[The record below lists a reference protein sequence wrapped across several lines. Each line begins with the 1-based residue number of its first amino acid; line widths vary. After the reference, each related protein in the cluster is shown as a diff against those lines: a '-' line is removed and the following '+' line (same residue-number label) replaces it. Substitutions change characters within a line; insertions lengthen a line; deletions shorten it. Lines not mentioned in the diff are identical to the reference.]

1 MRGFG
6 AIFLKELTHVRRERS
21 TLLFAFLIP
30 VLQLSIFGYAI
41 DIKIEHI
48 STVVLNLDGREQSR
62 RLIEAFANT
71 RTLRVTE
78 TAASDAEF
86 DRALSSGRAKVG
98 IRVPPDYSERRLRG
112 EQAYVQVLIDG
123 SNSNVATS
131 ALSTANMVG
140 MNMSLREIR
149 QNEDR
154 RSSPTARGETGQSA
168 LPIEIRGRMLYNPD
182 LLSARF
188 FVPALVGIIL
198 QNVTIFL
205 TSFSIVRERE
215 HGTLEQLFVTP
226 VSRAGLMLGKL
237 TPYTIMGFVET
248 LIILLVMVFLFG
260 VPIQGN
266 LLLLLALSLLFLF
279 AALGLGLLISTA
291 AQTQL
296 QAIQITFVILLPS
309 ILLSGFVFP
318 RETIPPAIAWI
329 SYLIPVTYFLEILR
343 GIILRAAD
351 LRDLLPHIVGLST
364 CCVVILSLSI
374 LRFRKQLA

>member
-1 MRGFG
+1 MKGFT

-48 STVVLNLDGREQSR
+48 ATVVLNLDGREQSR

-71 RTLRVTE
+71 RTLKITE
-78 TAASDAEF
+78 TAQSDEQF
-86 DRALSSGRAKVG
+86 DRAMSSGRTKVG
-98 IRVPPDYSERRLRG
+98 IRIPPDYSERRMRG

-123 SNSNVATS
+123 SNSNVATT
-131 ALSTANMVG
+131 ALSTANQVG
-140 MNMSLREIR
+140 MNLSMREIR
-149 QNEDR
+149 SREDLR
-154 RSSPTARGETGQSA
+154 ATPTARGETGQSA

-182 LLSARF
+182 LISARF

-237 TPYTIMGFVET
+237 APYTIMGFVET
-248 LIILLVMVFLFG
+248 LIILLVMVYIFG

-266 LLLLLALSLLFLF
+266 LLLLLGLTLLFLL

-291 AQTQL
+291 AQSQL
-296 QAIQITFVILLPS
+296 QALQVSFIILLPS

-318 RETIPPAIAWI
+318 RETIPPAVAWI
-329 SYLIPVTYFLEILR
+329 SYLIPVTYYLEILR

-351 LRDLLPHIVGLST
+351 LRDLMPHIVGLSV
-364 CCVVILSLSI
+364 CCVVILSMSI
-374 LRFRKQLA
+374 ARFRKQLA